1 MTEHEE
7 MFSNKGIKINA
18 GIFSICNNTKEK
30 QIMKGIKMNKQTDK
44 NNDNNNKE
52 KNKKKYIDTIIL
64 DAIKNAFKKD
74 TIKNI
79 FKNDKIVFLTN
90 IVTYIMFAII
100 VYLMQNSIVQEIKL
114 GQRNNTCK

>member
-1 MTEHEE
+1 
-7 MFSNKGIKINA
+7 
-18 GIFSICNNTKEK
+18 
-30 QIMKGIKMNKQTDK
+30 MKGIKMNKQTDK
-44 NNDNNNKE
+44 NNDNKNKE
-52 KNKKKYIDTIIL
+52 KNKKKYIDAIIL
-64 DAIKNAFKKD
+64 DAIKNVFKKD

>member
-30 QIMKGIKMNKQTDK
+30 QIMKGIKMNKQKDK
-44 NNDNNNKE
+44 NNDNNKE

-64 DAIKNAFKKD
+64 DA
-74 TIKNI
+74 IKNI

>member
-1 MTEHEE
+1 
-7 MFSNKGIKINA
+7 
-18 GIFSICNNTKEK
+18 
-30 QIMKGIKMNKQTDK
+30 MKGIKMNKQKDKDK
-44 NNDNNNKE
+44 NNDNKNKE

-64 DAIKNAFKKD
+64 DA
-74 TIKNI
+74 IKNI